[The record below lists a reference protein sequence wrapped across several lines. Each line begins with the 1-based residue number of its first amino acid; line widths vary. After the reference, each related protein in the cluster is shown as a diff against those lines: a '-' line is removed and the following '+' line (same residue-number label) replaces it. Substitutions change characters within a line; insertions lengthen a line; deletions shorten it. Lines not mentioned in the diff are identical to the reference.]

1 MLFLR
6 RIRDVIKRRGRERHS
21 EDGPAVAALL
31 ECERAFM
38 RPWRMTSES
47 SGAVHLEFKPFYERA
62 GDTNLLVI
70 RSTVHQVFGRYYG
83 TLHADGR
90 TIPVD
95 GVVGW
100 AEEHRARW

>member
-1 MLFLR
+1 MW
-6 RIRDVIKRRGRERHS
+6 DVIKRRGRERLS
-21 EDGPAVAALL
+21 EEGPALAALL
-31 ECERAFM
+31 QHRRAVVCAHDFAPKTQT
-38 RPWRMTSES
+38 RT
-47 SGAVHLEFKPFYERA
+47 GAVHLEFKPFYERA

-70 RSTVHQVFGRYYG
+70 RSRVHQVFGRYYG